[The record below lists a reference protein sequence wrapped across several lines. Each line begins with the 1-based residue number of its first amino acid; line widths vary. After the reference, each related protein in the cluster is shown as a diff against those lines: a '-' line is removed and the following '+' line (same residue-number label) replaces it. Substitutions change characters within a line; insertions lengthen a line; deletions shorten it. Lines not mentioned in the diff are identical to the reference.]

1 LLSPSAT
8 QRLPAESNARALGS
22 NNAVELAAQVEVNAH
37 SLDVKL
43 DWPITMIA
51 ALWVENGGLAL
62 QDSVIV
68 LVGDPEVSTRV
79 EGDAVGR
86 IQFG

>member
-1 LLSPSAT
+1 
-8 QRLPAESNARALGS
+8 
-22 NNAVELAAQVEVNAH
+22 LAAQVEVNAH